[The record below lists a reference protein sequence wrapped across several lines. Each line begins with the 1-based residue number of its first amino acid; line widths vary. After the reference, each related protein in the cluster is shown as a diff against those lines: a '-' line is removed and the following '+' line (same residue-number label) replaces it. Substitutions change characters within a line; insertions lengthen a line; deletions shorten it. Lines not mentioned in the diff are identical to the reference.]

1 MMRNFDLSPLFRSSV
16 GFDRLDKL
24 FDAAFREASRDV
36 SYPPYN
42 IVKTGPEAYRITMAV
57 AGFGEGDL
65 EIVAQENVL
74 HVKGQLKEAE
84 REVEYLH
91 RGIAQRAFEHHFQ
104 LADHVRVVD
113 ADLDKGL
120 LSIQLE
126 RVVPEAAKP
135 RKIGIGAGSP
145 AKTIESVSEKA
156 A

>member
-24 FDAAFREASRDV
+24 FDAAFREATRDV

-42 IVKTGPEAYRITMAV
+42 IARVAQDQYQITMAV
-57 AGFGEGDL
+57 AGFGEGD
-65 EIVAQENVL
+65 IDITAHDNVL
-74 HVKGQLKEAE
+74 TVKGQLQQAQP
-84 REVEYLH
+84 EVEFLYK
-91 RGIAQRAFEHHFQ
+91 GIAQRAFEHHFQ